1 MSVLYVTEQGAT
13 IRFNAGRIVV
23 RKEKKVL
30 QEVPAFKLEQIVA
43 VGNVILTT
51 SAATFCMQQGVDVA
65 FLSTTGKYHGRLQP
79 EFAKSALLR
88 QRQYEHAQNAE
99 FCLRTS
105 AALVTGK
112 IKNMLAMIRRQRRL
126 RESANEAGHTPIQA
140 LERLLPKVSAA
151 TDIESVRG
159 FEGTAT
165 AEYFKAFRAALKAD
179 FDFPARVYH
188 PPSDE
193 VNALL
198 SLGYSLV
205 YNNLHG
211 VVNLVGLDPYMGYF
225 HRPRHGHAALVSD
238 LTEEFRAVIIDR
250 LVLTTLN
257 KRTLTKSDFYTDEQG
272 RIRLMP
278 ASLKRFFALYA
289 GALAEPVYYAPLNI
303 RTTYRQLFEYQTR
316 HLARVLQG
324 EAAAYNPFDAEL
336 AASFKERKTTPAQE
350 PEPPGLSD

>member
-13 IRFNAGRIVV
+13 VRFISGRIIV

-30 QEVPAFKLEQIVA
+30 QEVPAFKLDQIVA

-65 FLSTTGKYHGRLQP
+65 FLSSTGKYRGRLQP
-79 EFAKSALLR
+79 EFAKSAVLR
-88 QRQYEHAQNAE
+88 QRQYERANDAD
-99 FCLRTS
+99 FCLQTS
-105 AALVTGK
+105 SAIVAGK

-126 RESANEAGHTPIQA
+126 REGAAEDGRTPIRA
-140 LERLLPKVSAA
+140 LENLLPKVAAA
-151 TDIESVRG
+151 TEIESVRG
-159 FEGTAT
+159 FEGAAT

-198 SLGYSLV
+198 SLGYSLL

-211 VVNLVGLDPYMGYF
+211 MVNLVGLDPYMGYF

-238 LTEEFRAVIIDR
+238 LTEEFRSVVIDR
-250 LVLTTLN
+250 LILTTLN
-257 KRTLTKSDFYTDEQG
+257 KRSLTKADFYTDDQG

-278 ASLKRFFALYA
+278 ASLKRFFTLYA
-289 GALAEPVYYAPLNI
+289 AALAEPVYYAPLNI
-303 RTTYRQLFEYQTR
+303 RTTYRQLLEYQTR
-316 HLARVLQG
+316 HLARVLLG
-324 EAAAYNPFDAEL
+324 EVKGYQPFDAET
-336 AASFKERKTTPAQE
+336 AANYKERKALQSQE
-350 PEPPGLSD
+350 PERPTSSD